1 MSEART
7 NYSTTEEEDTFLQH
21 HNVVA
26 DAIYAAYGNGVQST
40 NAFVALAA
48 MLGQANR
55 WGEAKAKH
63 EQESS

>member
-7 NYSTTEEEDTFLQH
+7 GYSTAEEEDTFLQH

-26 DAIYAAYGNGVQST
+26 DAIYAAYGHGEEST
-40 NAFVALAA
+40 RAFVSLAA
-48 MLGQANR
+48 MLGQAHR

-63 EQESS
+63 EQE